1 MKILS
6 LVPVITIGSLI
17 TVLAAFSPMKKAFS
31 PSTEVEMT
39 EEMKKTEFKHFL
51 NNFEEVALPYSIDQS
66 TFADYND
73 NRKNK
78 SSLYNAEN
86 RITLDYKAFVPGL
99 ESRFSR
105 MGPNVYLYE
114 AILEKSKDFATVIY
128 SSHSP
133 YRDYPKYLLVSYTAK
148 GELLSTTVFAHRSY
162 DKLTIGNINTK
173 KDITIKTYTFDY
185 EDEEIE
191 YEKAIADN
199 KLELK
204 NVSTLRVNKKGKL
217 EDTSTAS
224 IDNTDDSED
233 RAK

>member
-114 AILEKSKDFATVIY
+114 AVLANENDYATVIY
-128 SSHSP
+128 SSHAP
-133 YRDYPKYLLVSYTAK
+133 YRDYPEYLLVNYDNK
-148 GELLSTTVFAHRSY
+148 GTILSTETFAHRSY
-162 DKLTIGNINTK
+162 DGLIVGSID
-173 KDITIKTYTFDY
+173 KDKSISIKTYKFDY
-185 EDEEIE
+185 EDEDID
-191 YEKAIADN
+191 YEKTIPTS
-199 KLELK
+199 KLHLK
-204 NVSTLRVNKKGKL
+204 NVVTLKVNKKGKL

-224 IDNTDDSED
+224 IDDTNAAQNRS
-233 RAK
+233 K